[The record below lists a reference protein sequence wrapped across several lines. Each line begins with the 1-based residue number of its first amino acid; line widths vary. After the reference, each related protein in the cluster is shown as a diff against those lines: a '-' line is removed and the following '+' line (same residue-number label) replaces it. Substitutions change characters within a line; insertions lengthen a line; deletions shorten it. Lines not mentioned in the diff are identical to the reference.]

1 MRTIWIL
8 LRKELMSYFLSPI
21 AYIVAVC
28 VLFLNG
34 CNVSQIASIL
44 NREPSDYSVLQIFFL
59 GIPTWLIVFM
69 VPPIITMRLFADE
82 KRMGTIECLMTAPV
96 RDWEY
101 VLGKYLPAFVFY
113 LLLWVPTIN
122 IVFVLRHFAH
132 DTTPLDLGPIVGG
145 YAGVVLTGMMFTAIG
160 CMTSA
165 CTRNQIIAAVLAF
178 AIGTGIFF
186 AGLLFFYNSSDQY
199 RELFQYFSMYAHVE
213 ELCRGVFAWERPFFY
228 VTSTVFFLFVAH
240 RIVQARQWKN

>member
-1 MRTIWIL
+1 MRIAWIL
-8 LRKELMSYFLSPI
+8 FRKELMSFFLSPV

-34 CNVSQIASIL
+34 CNVSQITSIL
-44 NREPSDYSVLQIFFL
+44 NHEPSDYSVFQIFFL

-101 VLGKYLPAFVFY
+101 VMGKYLPALAFY
-113 LLLWVPTIN
+113 LLLWLPTIN
-122 IVFVLRHFAH
+122 MVFVLRHFAQ
-132 DTTPLDLGPIVGG
+132 DKTPLDPGPIIGG
-145 YAGVVLTGMMFTAIG
+145 YLGILLTGMLFIAIG

-165 CTRNQIIAAVLAF
+165 CTRNQIIAAVLSF

-186 AGLLFFYNSSDQY
+186 AGLLFFYYSSDRY
-199 RELFQYFSMYAHVE
+199 REVFQYFSLYAHVE
-213 ELCRGVFAWERPFFY
+213 ELCRGAFVWERLVFY
-228 VTSTVFFLFVAH
+228 LTGTFFFLFMTH